1 VAWADGGADAGEFL
15 ASMSTAEVDI
25 SPAELGAQ
33 LRRLPVVAEA
43 LDRMWPVLSPQEM
56 LRDLFG
62 APPLV
67 ELAGRGLLSPAEQ
80 QHLVRDR
87 SESLEAVAWTES
99 DLPLLDEAQAL
110 LGSPAR
116 RRTGSDRQRE
126 PNGSDDESVRAFG
139 HIVVD
144 EAQDLSPM
152 QLRMLGRRSLSASI
166 TIVGDIAQATG
177 EWAPASWQEVLSHL
191 PTRRGSRVVELTVNY
206 RTPSEIMDLASQVL
220 EAAAPGMVV
229 PQSVRTTGVVP
240 RIMATDEASLPGL
253 VAAVT
258 ADEVAIVSAET
269 TSGGTVGV
277 ICPPSLVASV
287 GDAVRDAK
295 VSYGSVDAGALDDMV
310 TLVPVQA
317 VKGLEFDSVLVV
329 EPARI
334 AAESPQGLRALYV
347 AMTRATR
354 RLAIVHSDPLP
365 VPFTTAPGDAVDTP
379 GSQGQPGP
387 DRRIGRH
394 DI

>member
-1 VAWADGGADAGEFL
+1 
-15 ASMSTAEVDI
+15 
-25 SPAELGAQ
+25 
-33 LRRLPVVAEA
+33 
-43 LDRMWPVLSPQEM
+43 
-56 LRDLFG
+56 
-62 APPLV
+62 
-67 ELAGRGLLSPAEQ
+67 
-80 QHLVRDR
+80 
-87 SESLEAVAWTES
+87 
-99 DLPLLDEAQAL
+99 
-110 LGSPAR
+110 
-116 RRTGSDRQRE
+116 
-126 PNGSDDESVRAFG
+126 

-206 RTPSEIMDLASQVL
+206 RTPAEIMDLAGQVL

-229 PQSVRTTGVVP
+229 PQSVRATGVQP
-240 RIMATDEASLPGL
+240 RIMPTDAVSRAGL

-258 ADEVAIVSAET
+258 AEEVAIVSAEA

-277 ICPPSLVASV
+277 ICPPSLVGSV
-287 GDAVRDAK
+287 GQAVRAAQ
-295 VSYGSVDAGALDDMV
+295 VSFGSVEAGALDDMV

-334 AAESPQGLRALYV
+334 VAESPQGLRALYV

-354 RLAIVHSDPLP
+354 RLSILHAEPLP
-365 VPFTTAPGDAVDTP
+365 VPFDL
-379 GSQGQPGP
+379 S
-387 DRRIGRH
+387 
-394 DI
+394 